1 MVVPCPRGG
10 HHERVNVVECGWTEA
25 GTAASWAAGGAWT
38 MGRRTL
44 YTIGHSTRTWA
55 EFVGL
60 LKAWRIEELVDVR
73 TVPRS
78 RAFPQFGTKRMAK
91 ALPKA
96 GIGYVHLPALGGL
109 RHARKDST
117 NTGWRNASFRGY
129 ADYMRTPEFEAGL
142 DELNALRKRRRTC
155 VMCSEAVWWRCHR
168 RMIADAEV
176 ARGIPVRHVMSATA
190 AKAHEMTAFAVV
202 TKRRGRAP
210 VIRYPA

>member
-1 MVVPCPRGG
+1 
-10 HHERVNVVECGWTEA
+10 
-25 GTAASWAAGGAWT
+25 

-176 ARGIPVRHVMSATA
+176 ARGIPVRHIMSATV
-190 AKAHEMTAFAVV
+190 AKGHEMTGFAVV
-202 TKRRGRAP
+202 EKRRGRGP
-210 VIRYPA
+210 VITYPG